1 MEYENM
7 AEDSNSQD
15 PSKNDD
21 ELEEYSANLIEA
33 IQNGAVLKD
42 VQCVSNGTMNDIYKI
57 AYEFYHIGRLDDA
70 ISLFRF
76 LCIYDFYNSE
86 YAMGLAAVYHL
97 KKDFRKAIDFYA
109 LSYSLSK
116 EDYRPMFYAGQ
127 CNLMLRQEVLARKC
141 FAIVMNRCTDLQLK
155 EKLKPI
161 CQHSMKSM
169 RILKVIVKTKKTNRR
184 NNEYTC

>member
-76 LCIYDFYNSE
+76 Y
-86 YAMGLAAVYHL
+86 V
-97 KKDFRKAIDFYA
+97 
-109 LSYSLSK
+109 
-116 EDYRPMFYAGQ
+116 
-127 CNLMLRQEVLARKC
+127 
-141 FAIVMNRCTDLQLK
+141 
-155 EKLKPI
+155 
-161 CQHSMKSM
+161 SMIFIIPNMPWASQQF
-169 RILKVIVKTKKTNRR
+169 II
-184 NNEYTC
+184 

>member
-127 CNLMLRQEVLARKC
+127 CNLMLRQEVLSRKC

-155 EKLKPI
+155 EKAETYLSALDEI
-161 CQHSMKSM
+161 NADTKSDCED
-169 RILKVIVKTKKTNRR
+169 KKNKQ
-184 NNEYTC
+184 EEQ